1 MLDLTT
7 YTPEHRQEL
16 EDLLNTPA
24 WRKVIENGLVDRVA
38 KKRIEPGS
46 TRDYIGA
53 AIDQLLSF
61 NEHRVRRR
69 KDIWGENGLVHFA
82 SERGA
87 AVNINTNAT
96 RLTPEVILHLI
107 AAGIAKLHIS
117 LDTPD
122 KATQNTMFGG
132 NRFDRV
138 LEGIYNVQL
147 ARDLIGVTYPEIR
160 TNCVLTNKN
169 METFPDL
176 LSFIFTKRKQLT
188 NRRQPLFNDLFPQT

>member
-69 KDIWGENGLVHFA
+69 KDILRP
-82 SERGA
+82 STLSTPITRG
-87 AVNINTNAT
+87 
-96 RLTPEVILHLI
+96 
-107 AAGIAKLHIS
+107 KFS
-117 LDTPD
+117 
-122 KATQNTMFGG
+122 
-132 NRFDRV
+132 DR
-138 LEGIYNVQL
+138 
-147 ARDLIGVTYPEIR
+147 IR
-160 TNCVLTNKN
+160 
-169 METFPDL
+169 
-176 LSFIFTKRKQLT
+176 I
-188 NRRQPLFNDLFPQT
+188 